1 MKLSDVIK
9 RWESQLLIIKPDD
22 TEEVAEA
29 KNDLKDYLRFKKE
42 LEQEYLDDLD
52 DLKNCKENEKDS
64 ILKELNV
71 LKYAIAINNTLIESA
86 ETRIKRALSR

>member
-1 MKLSDVIK
+1 MKLNDVIK
-9 RWESQLLIIKPDD
+9 KWESQLLIFKPDD
-22 TEEVAEA
+22 TEEVVEA

-42 LEQEYLDDLD
+42 LEQEYLDDLN
-52 DLKNCKENEKDS
+52 DLKNSKENEKDS